1 MADDIRQLQEDF
13 KKLNEQV
20 RALNGSFF
28 EEIPTS
34 INALKN
40 GIKFLNDELKSAK
53 DIAGS
58 LASALK
64 DSISELSKGDTNTKR
79 IVGGFKSLESIA
91 SKFKYDMLEY
101 SVMSKKDI
109 TNNITKIQQNKD
121 LLQSILNQG
130 QIEQDVLKLGLETQA
145 EITAEIQRRKKETQ
159 FVIDQSDKLLI
170 YAKKRLEEE
179 KKIQKQLGL
188 TGAAVD
194 GIVGTLGKLGVNSV
208 FFDGLKE
215 NLRDAAKSTSSL
227 GKFGTSAKVVF
238 TAISGL
244 AKGITQA
251 LTDPLTI
258 LTFFVTQGL
267 KANRQSVEL
276 GRSLG
281 ISAKEANNL
290 RQNFVEYSRAA
301 NDAFVTTDRLLKAQ
315 SDLSEQLGISVKFS
329 NKQAEEFSRLVEL
342 TGLTAEETG
351 KLVTA
356 SSAAG
361 VEIDKFTDD
370 IRLSAF
376 YAQQTT
382 KTHFSSK
389 SILQEVSK
397 LSAGILTKFQGNP
410 KALGAAIVQ
419 AKALGTTLGTVD
431 KIGESLLNFESS
443 IENEL
448 KAELLTG
455 RQLNVERAR
464 YAALTGNQLE
474 LTKEINDQVGTL
486 ADFQEMNVLAQRSL
500 AEAFGLSRDELAD
513 MLLKQETLNTY
524 GDLAKEATADQLKN
538 YELLKKTQAD
548 LTLEQFLKDQEQ
560 QLSAQ
565 LKFNNAIVKLQDTI
579 GNIVAGPLGNFLD
592 MLSKSLETITSI
604 GIGLGTVWAISKGIA
619 IVQGI
624 STALTVR
631 KMIAEEGYAAFLA
644 VSNGFL
650 AKGLA
655 LQVANATAWV
665 IANPFTAIAGL
676 ALAAGVGTLVYGSM
690 QSVKDGMAPANK
702 GPFTITDS
710 YGSTAVTTA
719 GDGVVVSPNINRD
732 SINRST
738 QPSFN
743 TSAITDAIA
752 TLSNTVSNLVNRPN
766 PTPQF
771 ALNIDGRQIGTA
783 IGRQMET
790 GTSQSMNTGYQMA

>member
-40 GIKFLNDELKSAK
+40 GIKFLNDELRSAK

-58 LASALK
+58 LASSLK

-79 IVGGFKSLESIA
+79 IVSGFKSLESIA

-109 TNNITKIQQNKD
+109 TNNITKIKQNKD

-159 FVIDQSDKLLI
+159 FVIDQSSKLLE
-170 YAKKRLEEE
+170 YAEKRLEEE

-194 GIVGTLGKLGVNSV
+194 GITGALGKLGVNSV

-215 NLRDAAKSTSSL
+215 NLRDAAKSASSL
-227 GKFGTSAKVVF
+227 GKFGVSAKVVF

-276 GRSLG
+276 GKSLG

-361 VEIDKFTDD
+361 VEIDKYTDD

-419 AKALGTTLGTVD
+419 AKALGTTLGT
-431 KIGESLLNFESS
+431 
-443 IENEL
+443 
-448 KAELLTG
+448 
-455 RQLNVERAR
+455 
-464 YAALTGNQLE
+464 
-474 LTKEINDQVGTL
+474 
-486 ADFQEMNVLAQRSL
+486 
-500 AEAFGLSRDELAD
+500 EAFGLSRDELAD

-538 YELLKKTQAD
+538 YELLKKTQSE

-565 LKFNNAIVKLQDTI
+565 LKFNNAIAKLQDTI
-579 GNIVAGPLGNFLD
+579 GNIVAGPLGSFLD
-592 MLSKSLETITSI
+592 TLSKSLETITSI
-604 GIGLGTVWAISKGIA
+604 GVGLGTVWAISKGIA
-619 IVQGI
+619 VVQGI

-665 IANPFTAIAGL
+665 IANPFTAL

-690 QSVKDGMAPANK
+690 QSVKDGMAPASK

-732 SINRST
+732 SINRPI

-752 TLSNTVSNLVNRPN
+752 TLSNTVSGLVNRPN

-771 ALNIDGRQIGTA
+771 ALNVDGRTLGTVV
-783 IGRQMET
+783 GRQMET
-790 GTSQSMNTGYQMA
+790 GTSQVMNTGYQMA

>member
-58 LASALK
+58 LASSLK

-79 IVGGFKSLESIA
+79 IVSGFKSLESIA

-159 FVIDQSDKLLI
+159 FVIDQSDKLLE

-194 GIVGTLGKLGVNSV
+194 GIVGALGKLGVNSV

-227 GKFGTSAKVVF
+227 GKFGVSAKVVF

-244 AKGITQA
+244 AKGISQA

-258 LTFFVTQGL
+258 LTFFVAQGL

-276 GRSLG
+276 GKSLG

-290 RQNFVEYSRAA
+290 RQNFVEYSRAS
-301 NDAFVTTDRLLKAQ
+301 NDAFVTTDRLLKSQ

-361 VEIDKFTDD
+361 VEINKYTDD

-389 SILQEVSK
+389 SVLQEVSK

-486 ADFQEMNVLAQRSL
+486 ADFQEMNVLAQKSL

-538 YELLKKTQAD
+538 YELLKKTQSE

-565 LKFNNAIVKLQDTI
+565 LKFNNAIAKLQDTI
-579 GNIVAGPLGNFLD
+579 GNIVAGPLGSFLD
-592 MLSKSLETITSI
+592 TLSKSLETITSI
-604 GIGLGTVWAISKGIA
+604 GVGLGTVWAISKGIA
-619 IVQGI
+619 VVQGI

-644 VSNGFL
+644 VSNSFL

-690 QSVKDGMAPANK
+690 QSVKDGTAPASK

-732 SINRST
+732 SINRPT

-743 TSAITDAIA
+743 ASAITDAIA
-752 TLSNTVSNLVNRPN
+752 TLSNTVNNLVNRPN

-771 ALNIDGRQIGTA
+771 ALNVDGRTLGTVV
-783 IGRQMET
+783 GRQMET
-790 GTSQSMNTGYQMA
+790 GTSQVMNTGYQMA